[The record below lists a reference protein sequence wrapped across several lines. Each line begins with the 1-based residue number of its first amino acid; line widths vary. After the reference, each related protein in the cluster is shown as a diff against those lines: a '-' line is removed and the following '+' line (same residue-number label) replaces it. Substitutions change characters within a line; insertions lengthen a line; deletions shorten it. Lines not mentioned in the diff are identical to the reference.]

1 MKHKMWSRLLS
12 MMLAVMMIASI
23 VPNSAF
29 AEAASEIA
37 ASSQAA
43 VEVVEET
50 EEVTL
55 PEEEVPASEAPAEE
69 TPAVE
74 PTAEPAP
81 TEEPVAEPAAEPV
94 TESEQPAAEPTQ
106 APAETVAPSEEPS
119 AEPTAAPEGTET
131 PEGTAVPSE
140 TPAASAT
147 PAPSE
152 SPVPSET
159 PAPSEEPAIDG
170 QALLDEL
177 MAIEDDEAFLKAV
190 GELTEEQTAALEAL
204 GEEALVE
211 YAQRVE
217 SLTAAKQQ
225 DEKFT
230 ELYDKLM
237 AAETLDD
244 FYALLDALSD
254 EEFELFDQ
262 WLSEEQNQEIVERV
276 AALLEIGDGEVQE
289 EEKDNDFI
297 SPVNFANVA
306 PLSAL
311 SAMTPMRAMRTM
323 RAAQTTT
330 PAQNPDGLEMT
341 KSIRKDDSG
350 KYWIDLE
357 AYTTGTITSSGGDP
371 VPADIVLV
379 LDMSGSMDYCMNCG
393 KEQKDHHG
401 DGVYCKE
408 GEYVKVYDVQPGG
421 EYYYGY
427 SKDKAYWCNSCNRWF
442 STDDHYWHD
451 YSFYQLTPKTYEN
464 GRGTQFYEYRNDG
477 TKFEPR
483 IDALKNAVNGF
494 ITSVKDDAIKYKVDH
509 KISLVKFS
517 GDTSKKVGND
527 TYSDRYSNKWNY
539 SQIVKNLTPVSS
551 GAEELKAAVNGLKPN
566 GGTRTDNGL
575 KKANEV
581 FKGGAVEER
590 NRIVVLFTDGEP
602 TGINSNNTFDDSVA
616 NNAISE
622 AKTLKKEKGATVYTI
637 GVFSG
642 ADGANPA
649 NLPPYNE
656 DRNNRFMH
664 LVSSNYPDATKV
676 KPDDGWYGDENTG
689 ELNPK
694 LEGTDKSYYLSA
706 GDSETLNKIFQDIS
720 DEIQG
725 GGSSFKLDDKAVIK
739 DVMSDYFQ
747 LPVGTNKDDVTVEY
761 YKADYSGGDL
771 QWTEDTTYHPGITKT
786 VDQATGSV
794 SVTGFDFDHNFV
806 TDKGRVEGD
815 VEMSGDFYGR
825 KIKISFPVEVK
836 PEFLGGNNVLTN
848 SETASGIYKDASEE
862 NPVGVFASPNLNV
875 PVKAN
880 VQKVDQTIHLT
891 TSITADQLF
900 EQTITP
906 NGTNNAYVTITY
918 TVKDSQGNVLGTYTI
933 QQGQTDGSW
942 SGGAAPSISPDECSN
957 YTITCTVTPNA
968 GKEDSCK
975 NPAVEADEKE
985 ANSTVHVL
993 YPTVQAKDKYIAL
1006 GESTD
1011 FDKCWNHAVVNWYD
1025 VNAEHTNNPAPVTT
1039 APEVIDVKVKV
1050 VNSSGDEMVSGT
1062 TVSPTKDT
1070 DYNIVAVKL
1079 GTGETG
1085 WITDA
1090 AKFAV
1095 LEDKTTKHNADEHT
1109 CIQPTEDDQSQN
1121 PHDFTI
1127 HVYSVN
1133 GDLKIKK
1140 TLQSFNASK
1149 GDDAVFTFKA
1159 VNDDTQQVYYATIP
1173 FQKDE
1178 FVNGG
1183 SVTHET
1189 TLKGIPA
1196 GTYTVYELTS
1206 AGYVAVGV
1214 TEVKDVAVGGAAA
1227 GCAEFTNKSD
1237 NNKTPGDNS
1246 SVLNKWLGD
1255 TFAPVTSEAANG

>member
-12 MMLAVMMIASI
+12 MALAVMMIVSI

-29 AEAASEIA
+29 AEAANEIT
-37 ASSQAA
+37 STSQ
-43 VEVVEET
+43 VQEI
-50 EEVTL
+50 
-55 PEEEVPASEAPAEE
+55 PAEE
-69 TPAVE
+69 TQTPEEVTVPEAETPAE
-74 PTAEPAP
+74 PSTEPAP
-81 TEEPVAEPAAEPV
+81 TEEPVAEPTAEPTV
-94 TESEQPAAEPTQ
+94 EPTAEPTQ
-106 APAETVAPSEEPS
+106 APAETAVPSEQPS
-119 AEPTAAPEGTET
+119 AEPTAAPEATET
-131 PEGTAVPSE
+131 PNASAQPSE
-140 TPAASAT
+140 TPAASET
-147 PAPSE
+147 PVPSE

-159 PAPSEEPAIDG
+159 PAPSEEPAING

-230 ELYDKLM
+230 ALYDKLM
-237 AAETLDD
+237 TAETLDD

-276 AALLEIGDGEVQE
+276 AVLLEIGDGEVQE

-323 RAAQTTT
+323 RAAQMTT

-341 KSIRKDDSG
+341 KSIRKDAKG

-393 KEQKDHHG
+393 NEKDKHHG
-401 DGVYCKE
+401 DEDYCEE
-408 GEYVKVYDVQPGG
+408 GTYEKVYDVNPEGT
-421 EYYYGY
+421 YYYRDY
-427 SKDKAYWCNSCNRWF
+427 SWDYERVYWCNEHNGWYTRKTCSDRNHARP
-442 STDDHYWHD
+442 YRIE
-451 YSFYQLTPKTYEN
+451 PKISSSDRT
-464 GRGTQFYEYRNDG
+464 RTQFYEYRNDG

-517 GDTSKKVGND
+517 GNTSVEVGND
-527 TYSDRYSNKWNY
+527 TYSDGYSNKWNY
-539 SQIVKNLTPVSS
+539 SQIVKNLTLVNS

-602 TGINSNNTFDDSVA
+602 TGIKSNNTFDDSVA

-622 AKTLKKEKGATVYTI
+622 AKTLKNEKGATVYTI

-649 NLPPYNE
+649 DLPPYNE

-676 KPDDGWYGDENTG
+676 KPDSGWYGDENTG

-747 LPVGTNKDDVTVEY
+747 LPEGTNEEDVTVEY
-761 YKADYSGGDL
+761 YKADYSSGDL
-771 QWTEDTTYHPGITKT
+771 QWTEDTAYHPAITKI
-786 VDQATGSV
+786 VNQDTGSV

-806 TDKGRVEGD
+806 TDKGRVEGN
-815 VEMSGDFYGR
+815 VGMPGGFYGR

-848 SETASGIYKDASEE
+848 SETASGIYQTASAE
-862 NPVGVFASPNLNV
+862 NPVGVFTSPNLNV
-875 PVKAN
+875 PVKAD

-900 EQTITP
+900 EPTITP

-918 TVKDSQGNVLGTYTI
+918 TVKDSQGDVLGTYTI
-933 QQGQTDGSW
+933 NSSETSGSW
-942 SGGAAPSISPDECSN
+942 NGAAPSISPDECSN
-957 YTITCTVTPNA
+957 YTITCTVTPNE
-968 GKEDSCK
+968 GKMDSCNDQPVAAAK
-975 NPAVEADEKE
+975 KE

-1006 GESTD
+1006 GDDTTFAGCWESVET
-1011 FDKCWNHAVVNWYD
+1011 NGWYD
-1025 VNAEHTNNPAPVTT
+1025 AKHNRYPEPVTT
-1039 APEVIDVKVKV
+1039 APEVTDVKVKV
-1050 VNSSGDEMVSGT
+1050 ANSSGDEMVSGT

-1079 GTGETG
+1079 GARETG

-1095 LEDKTTKHNADEHT
+1095 REDTTTKHNADGHT

-1133 GDLKIKK
+1133 GDLQIKK
-1140 TLQSFNASK
+1140 TLENFNASK
-1149 GDDAVFTFKA
+1149 GDDVVFTFKA
-1159 VNDDTQQVYYATIP
+1159 VNNDTQQVYYATIP
-1173 FQKDE
+1173 FQKIE
-1178 FVNGG
+1178 FVDGG
-1183 SVTHET
+1183 PVTHET
-1189 TLKGIPA
+1189 ILKDIPA

-1206 AGYVAVGV
+1206 AGYVAVGT

>member
-12 MMLAVMMIASI
+12 MALAVMMIVSI

-29 AEAASEIA
+29 AEAANEIT
-37 ASSQAA
+37 STSQAQ
-43 VEVVEET
+43 EI
-50 EEVTL
+50 
-55 PEEEVPASEAPAEE
+55 PAEE
-69 TPAVE
+69 TQTPEEVTVPEAETPAEPSTEPAPTDEPVAE
-74 PTAEPAP
+74 PTAEPTVEP
-81 TEEPVAEPAAEPV
+81 T
-94 TESEQPAAEPTQ
+94 AEPTQ
-106 APAETVAPSEEPS
+106 APAETAVPSEQPS
-119 AEPTAAPEGTET
+119 AEPTAAPEATET
-131 PEGTAVPSE
+131 PNASAQPSE

-152 SPVPSET
+152 SPAPSET

-225 DEKFT
+225 EEKFT
-230 ELYDKLM
+230 ELYEKLM

-254 EEFELFDQ
+254 EEFELFNQ

-330 PAQNPDGLEMT
+330 PTQNPDGLEMT
-341 KSIRKDDSG
+341 KSIRKDTSG

-357 AYTTGTITSSGGDP
+357 AYTTGTITSSGGAP

-393 KEQKDHHG
+393 KQESQHYGSEK
-401 DGVYCKE
+401 YCDE
-408 GEYVKVYDVQPGG
+408 GEYVATYDVTKDGT
-421 EYYYGY
+421 YYYKY
-427 SKDKAYWCNSCNRWF
+427 RRDYYQVYWCDKHNGWYTRKTCSDWNHSSSNRIE
-442 STDDHYWHD
+442 
-451 YSFYQLTPKTYEN
+451 PKTSSSDRN
-464 GRGTQFYEYRNDG
+464 KTQFYEYSNDG
-477 TKFEPR
+477 TEFEPR
-483 IDALKNAVNGF
+483 IDALKTAVNGF
-494 ITSVKDDAIKYKVDH
+494 ITSVQEDATTNKVDH
-509 KISLVKFS
+509 QISLVKFS
-517 GDTSKKVGND
+517 GNTSDKVGND
-527 TYSDRYSNKWNY
+527 TYSDYRNTWNY

-602 TGINSNNTFDDSVA
+602 TSSNTFDDGVA
-616 NNAISE
+616 NNAISQ
-622 AKTLKKEKGATVYTI
+622 AKTLKNEKGATVYTI

-649 NLPPYNE
+649 DLPPYSE

-664 LVSSNYPDATKV
+664 LVSSNYPDATEV
-676 KPDDGWYGDENTG
+676 KPDGGWYGDENTG

-706 GDSETLNKIFQDIS
+706 NDSETLNKIFQDIS

-747 LPVGTNKDDVTVEY
+747 LPVGTNEEDVTVEY
-761 YKADYSGGDL
+761 YKADYSSGNL
-771 QWTEDTTYHPGITKT
+771 QWTEDTTYHTGITKT
-786 VDQATGSV
+786 VNQATGSV

-806 TDKGRVEGD
+806 SEKGREEGNVEKPG
-815 VEMSGDFYGR
+815 GFYGR

-848 SETASGIYKDASEE
+848 SETESGIYKDASEE

-875 PVKAN
+875 PVKAD
-880 VQKVDQTIHLT
+880 VQKVDRTIHLT
-891 TSITADQLF
+891 TSITANQLF
-900 EQTITP
+900 EQTIIP

-918 TVKDSQGNVLGTYTI
+918 TVKNSQGNVLGTYTI
-933 QQGQTDGSW
+933 QEDQMDGSW

-975 NPAVEADEKE
+975 NPAVEAKEK
-985 ANSTVHVL
+985 AVNSTVHVL
-993 YPTVQAKDKYIAL
+993 YPTVQANDKYIAL

-1039 APEVIDVKVKV
+1039 APEVTDVKVKEV
-1050 VNSSGDEMVSGT
+1050 VTGTKYPSSESL
-1062 TVSPTKDT
+1062 VSPKQDT

-1079 GTGETG
+1079 CAEETG

-1095 LEDKTTKHNADEHT
+1095 LKDTTTEHNAEGHT
-1109 CIQPTEDDQSQN
+1109 CIDPTEKDENQN
-1121 PHDFTI
+1121 HDFTI

-1140 TLQSFNASK
+1140 TLENFNASK
-1149 GDDAVFTFKA
+1149 GDDVVFTFKA
-1159 VNDDTQQVYYATIP
+1159 VNNKTQQVYYTTIP
-1173 FQKDE
+1173 FQKAD

-1183 SVTHET
+1183 PVTHET
-1189 TLKGIPA
+1189 ILKDIPA

-1206 AGYVAVGV
+1206 AGYI
-1214 TEVKDVAVGGAAA
+1214 EVSATVVEDVEVGGATA

-1246 SVLNKWLGD
+1246 SVLNKWLGNG
-1255 TFAPVTSEAANG
+1255 FAQVTSEAANG

>member
-12 MMLAVMMIASI
+12 MALAVMMIVSI

-29 AEAASEIA
+29 AEAANEIT
-37 ASSQAA
+37 STSQ
-43 VEVVEET
+43 VQEI
-50 EEVTL
+50 
-55 PEEEVPASEAPAEE
+55 PAEE
-69 TPAVE
+69 TQTPEEVTVPEAETPAE
-74 PTAEPAP
+74 PSTEPAP
-81 TEEPVAEPAAEPV
+81 TEEPVAEPTAEPTV
-94 TESEQPAAEPTQ
+94 EPTAEPTQ
-106 APAETVAPSEEPS
+106 APAETAVPSEQPS
-119 AEPTAAPEGTET
+119 AEPTAAPEATET
-131 PEGTAVPSE
+131 PNASAQPSE

-408 GEYVKVYDVQPGG
+408 GTYEKVYDVNPEGT
-421 EYYYGY
+421 YYYRDY
-427 SKDKAYWCNSCNRWF
+427 SWDYERVYWCNEHNGWYTNKNCSDRNH
-442 STDDHYWHD
+442 SN
-451 YSFYQLTPKTYEN
+451 FYNKEPMTSPSDRNK
-464 GRGTQFYEYRNDG
+464 TQFYEYSNDG

-483 IDALKNAVNGF
+483 IDALKTAVNGF
-494 ITSVKDDAIKYKVDH
+494 INSVQEDAIKYRVDH

-517 GDTSKKVGND
+517 GDTSDEVGND

-539 SQIVKNLTPVSS
+539 SQIVKNLTLVSS

-581 FKGGAVEER
+581 FKGEAVEER

-602 TGINSNNTFDDSVA
+602 TSSNTFDDGVA
-616 NNAISE
+616 NNAISQ
-622 AKTLKKEKGATVYTI
+622 AKTLKNEKGATVYTI

-649 NLPPYNE
+649 DLPSYSE

-664 LVSSNYPDATKV
+664 LVSSNYPDATEV
-676 KPDDGWYGDENTG
+676 KPDGGWYGDENTG

-771 QWTEDTTYHPGITKT
+771 QWTEDTAYHPAITKT

-806 TDKGRVEGD
+806 TDKGRVEGN
-815 VEMSGDFYGR
+815 VGMSGDFYGR

-848 SETASGIYKDASEE
+848 SETASGIYQTASAE
-862 NPVGVFASPNLNV
+862 NPVGVFTSPNLNV
-875 PVKAN
+875 PVKAG
-880 VQKVDQTIHLT
+880 VQKEDRTIHLT

-906 NGTNNAYVTITY
+906 NSTNNAYVTITY
-918 TVKDSQGNVLGTYTI
+918 TVKNSQGNVLGTYTI

-957 YTITCTVTPNA
+957 YTITCTVTPNE
-968 GKEDSCK
+968 GKRDSC
-975 NPAVEADEKE
+975 NDQPVAADEKE

-993 YPTVQAKDKYIAL
+993 YPTVQANDKYIAL

-1011 FDKCWNHAVVNWYD
+1011 FDKCWNHGVVNWYD

-1039 APEVIDVKVKV
+1039 APKVTDVKVKE
-1050 VNSSGDEMVSGT
+1050 VNGSGDAMVSGT
-1062 TVSPTKDT
+1062 TVSPKQDT

-1079 GTGETG
+1079 GNDDSG
-1085 WITDA
+1085 WITD
-1090 AKFAV
+1090 KFTV
-1095 LEDKTTKHNADEHT
+1095 LEDKATEHDADEHT

-1133 GDLKIKK
+1133 GDLKIEK

-1173 FQKDE
+1173 FQKAD
-1178 FVNGG
+1178 FVNGDP
-1183 SVTHET
+1183 VTHET
-1189 TLKGIPA
+1189 ILKDIPA

-1206 AGYVAVGV
+1206 AGYVAVDATV
-1214 TEVKDVAVGGAAA
+1214 VKDVAVGGAAA

-1246 SVLNKWLGD
+1246 SVLNKWLGNK
-1255 TFAPVTSEAANG
+1255 FAQVTSEAANG

>member
-12 MMLAVMMIASI
+12 MALAVMMIVSI

-29 AEAASEIA
+29 AEAANEIT
-37 ASSQAA
+37 STSQ
-43 VEVVEET
+43 VQEI
-50 EEVTL
+50 
-55 PEEEVPASEAPAEE
+55 PAEE
-69 TPAVE
+69 TQTPEEVTVPEAETPAE
-74 PTAEPAP
+74 PSTEPAP
-81 TEEPVAEPAAEPV
+81 TEEPVAEPTAEPTV
-94 TESEQPAAEPTQ
+94 EPTAEPTQ
-106 APAETVAPSEEPS
+106 APAETVAPSEQPS
-119 AEPTAAPEGTET
+119 AEPTAAPEATET
-131 PEGTAVPSE
+131 PNASAQPSE
-140 TPAASAT
+140 TPAASET
-147 PAPSE
+147 PVPSE

-159 PAPSEEPAIDG
+159 PAPSEEPAING

-217 SLTAAKQQ
+217 SLTAAQQ
-225 DEKFT
+225 QEEKFT
-230 ELYDKLM
+230 ELYEKLM

-254 EEFELFDQ
+254 EELELFDE
-262 WLSEEQNQEIVERV
+262 WLSDEQNQEIVERI

-289 EEKDNDFI
+289 EEEDNDFI

-330 PAQNPDGLEMT
+330 PTQNPDGLEMT
-341 KSIRKDDSG
+341 KSIRKDASG

-401 DGVYCKE
+401 DEYYCKE
-408 GEYVKVYDVQPGG
+408 GKYVKVYDVQPGG

-427 SKDKAYWCNSCNRWF
+427 SKDKAYWCNSCNGWF
-442 STDDHYWHD
+442 STDDHSWH
-451 YSFYQLTPKTYEN
+451 YSFNQLTPKTYEN
-464 GRGTQFYEYRNDG
+464 GRGNQFYEYSNDG

-517 GDTSKKVGND
+517 GNTSDEVGND

-616 NNAISE
+616 NSAISE
-622 AKTLKKEKGATVYTI
+622 AKTLKNDKGATVYTI

-649 NLPPYNE
+649 NLPTYE
-656 DRNNRFMH
+656 KDKNNRFMH
-664 LVSSNYPDATKV
+664 LVSSNYPDATEV
-676 KPDDGWYGDENTG
+676 RPDYWNSHTG
-689 ELNPK
+689 NLNPK

-706 GDSETLNKIFQDIS
+706 NDSETLNKIFQDIS

-761 YKADYSGGDL
+761 YKADYSGDNL
-771 QWTEDTTYHPGITKT
+771 QWTKDTAYKPEITKT

-806 TDKGRVEGD
+806 SEKGREEGNVEKPGN
-815 VEMSGDFYGR
+815 FYGR

-848 SETASGIYKDASEE
+848 SETASGIYRNETEKD
-862 NPVGVFASPNLNV
+862 PVGVFASPNLNV
-875 PVKAN
+875 PVKAD
-880 VQKVDQTIHLT
+880 VQKVDRTIHLT

-918 TVKDSQGNVLGTYTI
+918 TVKDSQGDVLGTYTI
-933 QQGQTDGSW
+933 NSSETSGSW
-942 SGGAAPSISPDECSN
+942 NGAAPSISPDECSN
-957 YTITCTVTPNA
+957 YTITCTVTPNE
-968 GKEDSCK
+968 GKMDSC
-975 NPAVEADEKE
+975 NDQPVAAAEKE

-1006 GESTD
+1006 GDDTTFAGCWESVET
-1011 FDKCWNHAVVNWYD
+1011 NGWYD
-1025 VNAEHTNNPAPVTT
+1025 AEEHTNNPNPVTT
-1039 APEVIDVKVKV
+1039 APEVTDVKVKEV
-1050 VNSSGDEMVSGT
+1050 VTGTEYPSSEGL
-1062 TVSPTKDT
+1062 VSPKQDT

-1079 GTGETG
+1079 GAGETV
-1085 WITDA
+1085 WITDV

-1095 LEDKTTKHNADEHT
+1095 REDTTTKHNADGHT

-1133 GDLKIKK
+1133 GDLQIKK
-1140 TLQSFNASK
+1140 TLENFNASK
-1149 GDDAVFTFKA
+1149 GDDVVFTFKA
-1159 VNDDTQQVYYATIP
+1159 VNNKTQQVYYTTIP
-1173 FQKDE
+1173 FQKIE
-1178 FVNGG
+1178 FVDGG
-1183 SVTHET
+1183 PVTHET
-1189 TLKGIPA
+1189 ILKDIPA

-1206 AGYVAVGV
+1206 AGYVAVGT

>member
-12 MMLAVMMIASI
+12 MALAVMMIVSI

-29 AEAASEIA
+29 AEAANEIT
-37 ASSQAA
+37 STSQ
-43 VEVVEET
+43 VQEI
-50 EEVTL
+50 
-55 PEEEVPASEAPAEE
+55 PAEE
-69 TPAVE
+69 TQTPEEVTVPEAETPAE
-74 PTAEPAP
+74 PSTEPAP
-81 TEEPVAEPAAEPV
+81 TEEPVAEPTAEPTV
-94 TESEQPAAEPTQ
+94 EPTAEPTQ
-106 APAETVAPSEEPS
+106 APAETAVPSEQPS
-119 AEPTAAPEGTET
+119 AEPTAAPEATET
-131 PEGTAVPSE
+131 PNASAQPSE
-140 TPAASAT
+140 TPAASET
-147 PAPSE
+147 PVPSE

-159 PAPSEEPAIDG
+159 PAPSEEPAING

-217 SLTAAKQQ
+217 SLTAAQQ
-225 DEKFT
+225 QEEKFT
-230 ELYDKLM
+230 ELYEKLM

-254 EEFELFDQ
+254 EEFELFNQ

-464 GRGTQFYEYRNDG
+464 GRGTQFYEYSNDG
-477 TKFEPR
+477 TEFEPR
-483 IDALKNAVNGF
+483 IDALKTAVNGF

-517 GDTSKKVGND
+517 GNTSVEVGND
-527 TYSDRYSNKWNY
+527 TYSDGYSNKWNY
-539 SQIVKNLTPVSS
+539 SQIVKNLTLVSS

-649 NLPPYNE
+649 DLPTYSE

-664 LVSSNYPDATKV
+664 LVSSNYPDATEV
-676 KPDDGWYGDENTG
+676 RPDYWDSHTG
-689 ELNPK
+689 NLNPK

-761 YKADYSGGDL
+761 YKADYSGDNL
-771 QWTEDTTYHPGITKT
+771 QWTKDTDYKPEITKT

-794 SVTGFDFDHNFV
+794 SVTGFDFDQNFV
-806 TDKGRVEGD
+806 TDKGRVEGN
-815 VEMSGDFYGR
+815 VGMSGDFYGR

-848 SETASGIYKDASEE
+848 SETESGIYQTESAE
-862 NPVGVFASPNLNV
+862 NPVGVFTSPNLNV
-875 PVKAN
+875 PVKAD
-880 VQKVDQTIHLT
+880 VQEVDRTIHLT

-900 EQTITP
+900 EPTITP

-918 TVKDSQGNVLGTYTI
+918 TVKDSQGDVLGTYTI
-933 QQGQTDGSW
+933 NSSETSGSW
-942 SGGAAPSISPDECSN
+942 NGAAPSISPDECSN
-957 YTITCTVTPNA
+957 YTITCTVTPNE
-968 GKEDSCK
+968 GKMDSC
-975 NPAVEADEKE
+975 NDQPVAADAKE

-993 YPTVQAKDKYIAL
+993 YPTVQANDKYIAL
-1006 GESTD
+1006 GESTNFAERWD
-1011 FDKCWNHAVVNWYD
+1011 HVAANWYD

-1039 APEVIDVKVKV
+1039 APEVTDVKVKV

-1079 GTGETG
+1079 GAGENG

-1095 LEDKTTKHNADEHT
+1095 LEDTTTKHNADEHT
-1109 CIQPTEDDQSQN
+1109 CIQPTEDDQSKN

-1140 TLQSFNASK
+1140 TLENFNASK
-1149 GDDAVFTFKA
+1149 GDDVVFTFKA
-1159 VNDDTQQVYYATIP
+1159 VNNKTQQVYYTTIP
-1173 FQKDE
+1173 FQKAE

-1189 TLKGIPA
+1189 ILKDIPA

-1206 AGYVAVGV
+1206 AGYVAVGA
-1214 TEVKDVAVGGAAA
+1214 TEVKDVAVGGATA

-1255 TFAPVTSEAANG
+1255 TFAKVTSEAANG

>member
-12 MMLAVMMIASI
+12 MALAVMMIVSI

-29 AEAASEIA
+29 AEAANEIT
-37 ASSQAA
+37 STSQ
-43 VEVVEET
+43 VQEI
-50 EEVTL
+50 
-55 PEEEVPASEAPAEE
+55 PAEE
-69 TPAVE
+69 TQTPEEVTVPEAETPAE
-74 PTAEPAP
+74 PSTEPAP
-81 TEEPVAEPAAEPV
+81 TEEPVAEPTAEPTV
-94 TESEQPAAEPTQ
+94 EPTAEPTQ
-106 APAETVAPSEEPS
+106 APAETAVPSEQPS
-119 AEPTAAPEGTET
+119 AEPTAAPEATET
-131 PEGTAVPSE
+131 PNASAQPSE
-140 TPAASAT
+140 TPV
-147 PAPSE
+147 PSE

-159 PAPSEEPAIDG
+159 PAPSEEPAING
-170 QALLDEL
+170 QALLDEM
-177 MAIEDDEAFLKAV
+177 MAIEDDETFLKAV

-217 SLTAAKQQ
+217 SLTAAKQKN
-225 DEKFT
+225 EKFT

-254 EEFELFDQ
+254 EEFELFNQ

-330 PAQNPDGLEMT
+330 PTQNPDGLEMT
-341 KSIRKDDSG
+341 KSIRKDTSG

-357 AYTTGTITSSGGDP
+357 AYTTGTITSSGGAP

-401 DGVYCKE
+401 DEGYCKE
-408 GEYVKVYDVQPGG
+408 GTYEKVYNVQPGG
-421 EYYYGY
+421 TYFYG
-427 SKDKAYWCNSCNRWF
+427 KDDDKRVYWCDNCEGWYTTNKHWRHSS
-442 STDDHYWHD
+442 STE
-451 YSFYQLTPKTYEN
+451 LTPKTYEN
-464 GRGTQFYEYRNDG
+464 GRGTQFYELSYGG

-494 ITSVKDDAIKYKVDH
+494 ITSVQEDAIKYKVEH
-509 KISLVKFS
+509 KISLVKFAGEKS
-517 GDTSKKVGND
+517 NNIGND
-527 TYSDRYSNKWNY
+527 TYEDWFGRNWVTQNS
-539 SQIVKNLTPVSS
+539 SQIVCNLTDVASNAS
-551 GAEELKAAVNGLKPN
+551 TIQGFVDNLKPA
-566 GGTRTDNGL
+566 GSTRIDNGL
-575 KKANEV
+575 KCANDIFTDSAPEN
-581 FKGGAVEER
+581 R
-590 NRIVVLFTDGEP
+590 NRIVVVFTDGEP
-602 TGINSNNTFDDSVA
+602 TTTSSNDFSDTVA
-616 NNAISE
+616 NEAISQ
-622 AKTLKKEKGATVYTI
+622 AKTLKNEKGATVYTI

-649 NLPPYNE
+649 DLPAYSD

-664 LVSSNYPDATKV
+664 LVSSNYPNATKV
-676 KPDDGWYGDENTG
+676 KPDGGWYGDENTG

-747 LPVGTNKDDVTVEY
+747 LPVGTSEEDVTVEY
-761 YKADYSGGDL
+761 YKADYSSGNL

-786 VDQATGSV
+786 VNQATGSV

-806 TDKGRVEGD
+806 TDKGRVEGN
-815 VEMSGDFYGR
+815 VGMSGDFYGR

-848 SETASGIYKDASEE
+848 SETASGIYQTASTE
-862 NPVGVFASPNLNV
+862 NPVGVFTSPNLNV
-875 PVKAN
+875 PVKAD
-880 VQKVDQTIHLT
+880 VQKVDRTIHLT

-918 TVKDSQGNVLGTYTI
+918 TVKDSRGIELGTYTI

-957 YTITCTVTPNA
+957 YTITCTVTPNT
-968 GKEDSCK
+968 GTKDSCGDS
-975 NPAVEADEKE
+975 AVVADEEE

-993 YPTVQAKDKYIAL
+993 YPTIQANDKYIAL

-1011 FDKCWNHAVVNWYD
+1011 FGECWAVETNGWYD
-1025 VNAEHTNNPAPVTT
+1025 AKHDRYPEPVTT
-1039 APEVIDVKVKV
+1039 APEVIDVKVKE
-1050 VNSSGDEMVSGT
+1050 VNSRGEAVLSST
-1062 TVSPTKDT
+1062 TVSPKQDT

-1079 GTGETG
+1079 GAGETD
-1085 WITDA
+1085 WITDV

-1095 LEDKTTKHNADEHT
+1095 LEDTTTKHNADEHT

-1206 AGYVAVGV
+1206 AGYVAVV
-1214 TEVKDVAVGGAAA
+1214 ATVVEDVEVGGSIA
-1227 GCAEFTNKSD
+1227 GLATFINRSD
-1237 NNKTPGDNS
+1237 GNKTPGDNS

-1255 TFAPVTSEAANG
+1255 KFAPVTSEAANG

>member
-12 MMLAVMMIASI
+12 MALAVMMIVSI

-29 AEAASEIA
+29 AEAANEIT
-37 ASSQAA
+37 STSQ
-43 VEVVEET
+43 VQEI
-50 EEVTL
+50 
-55 PEEEVPASEAPAEE
+55 PAEE
-69 TPAVE
+69 TQTPEEVTVPEAETPAE
-74 PTAEPAP
+74 PSTEPAP
-81 TEEPVAEPAAEPV
+81 TEEPVAEPTAEPTV
-94 TESEQPAAEPTQ
+94 EPTAEPTQ
-106 APAETVAPSEEPS
+106 APAETAVPSEQPS
-119 AEPTAAPEGTET
+119 AEPTAAPEATET
-131 PEGTAVPSE
+131 PNASAQPSE
-140 TPAASAT
+140 TPTASAT

-190 GELTEEQTAALEAL
+190 SELTEEQTAALEAL

-254 EEFELFDQ
+254 EEFELFDE
-262 WLSEEQNQEIVERV
+262 WLSEEQNQKIVERV
-276 AALLEIGDGEVQE
+276 AVLLEIGDGEVQE
-289 EEKDNDFI
+289 EEEDNDFI

-311 SAMTPMRAMRTM
+311 SAMTPVRAMRTM
-323 RAAQTTT
+323 RAAQMTT

-393 KEQKDHHG
+393 NEKDKHHG
-401 DGVYCKE
+401 DEDYCEE
-408 GEYVKVYDVQPGG
+408 GTYEKVYDVNPEGT
-421 EYYYGY
+421 YYYRDY
-427 SKDKAYWCNSCNRWF
+427 SWDYERVYWCNEHNGWYTRKTCSDRNHSSFNRIE
-442 STDDHYWHD
+442 
-451 YSFYQLTPKTYEN
+451 PKTSSSDRN
-464 GRGTQFYEYRNDG
+464 KTQFYEYSNDG
-477 TKFEPR
+477 TKFESR
-483 IDALKNAVNGF
+483 IDALKTAVNGF
-494 ITSVKDDAIKYKVDH
+494 ITSVQKDAIENRVDH

-517 GDTSKKVGND
+517 GKTKDSLGDD
-527 TYSDRYSNKWNY
+527 TYTSSNYKWNY
-539 SQIVKNLTPVSS
+539 SQIVKDLTPVNT
-551 GAEELKAAVNGLKPN
+551 GAGDLQAAVNELTPN

-581 FKGGAVEER
+581 LKGQAVEGR

-602 TGINSNNTFDDSVA
+602 TEVNTFDDGVA
-616 NNAISE
+616 NEAISQ
-622 AKTLKKEKGATVYTI
+622 AKTLKKDIGATVYTI

-642 ADGANPA
+642 ANGADPSS
-649 NLPPYNE
+649 LPPY
-656 DRNNRFMH
+656 DQDKNNRFMH

-676 KPDDGWYGDENTG
+676 RPDGGWYGNENTG

-747 LPVGTNKDDVTVEY
+747 LPVGTNEEDVTVEY
-761 YKADYSGGDL
+761 YKADYSSGNL
-771 QWTEDTTYHPGITKT
+771 QWTEDTTYHTGITKT
-786 VDQATGSV
+786 VNQATGSV

-806 TDKGRVEGD
+806 SEKGREEGNVEKPG
-815 VEMSGDFYGR
+815 GFYGR

-848 SETASGIYKDASEE
+848 SETESGIYQTESAK
-862 NPVGVFASPNLNV
+862 NPVGVFTSPNLNV
-875 PVKAN
+875 PVKAD
-880 VQKVDQTIHLT
+880 VQEVDRTIHLT

-918 TVKDSQGNVLGTYTI
+918 TVKDSRGTELGTYTI

-957 YTITCTVTPNA
+957 YTITCTVTPNE
-968 GKEDSCK
+968 GKRDSCDDQ
-975 NPAVEADEKE
+975 PVAADEKE

-1006 GESTD
+1006 GESTNFAERWD
-1011 FDKCWNHAVVNWYD
+1011 HVAANWYD

-1039 APEVIDVKVKV
+1039 APEVTDVKVKEV
-1050 VNSSGDEMVSGT
+1050 VTGT
-1062 TVSPTKDT
+1062 EYPSFESRVSPKQDT

-1079 GTGETG
+1079 GAEKTG

-1109 CIQPTEDDQSQN
+1109 CIQPTEDEHSEN

-1133 GDLKIKK
+1133 GDLKIEK

-1159 VNDDTQQVYYATIP
+1159 VNDDTQQVYYTTIP
-1173 FQKDE
+1173 FQKTE
-1178 FVNGG
+1178 FVNGDP
-1183 SVTHET
+1183 VTHET
-1189 TLKGIPA
+1189 ILKDIPA
-1196 GTYTVYELTS
+1196 GTYTVSELTS
-1206 AGYVAVGV
+1206 AGYVAVGAA
-1214 TEVKDVAVGGAAA
+1214 EVKDVEVGGATA

-1255 TFAPVTSEAANG
+1255 RFAKVTSEAANG